1 MIPKI
6 IHNIWIQGYQQLPEK
21 EKQNHLKLKKLN
33 PDWEFIIWD
42 NNMIIELLKKYPK
55 IYNVYKNVNNLSGII
70 NNNATRSDIARYII
84 MKVYGGLYYDFDFE
98 CISSFDNL
106 FDEDKKEELEKKNEK
121 NEKEVIVSNSK
132 KTVPSNNSSPIINS
146 SPPISINN
154 FQSKINFNKSKIY
167 IVSSKIDFL
176 DYIYPFSKPKYCACF
191 MAFEK
196 NHPIWESIITKIIKA
211 ETKYQIGS
219 ALDVCLQENENNYN
233 IIILEKVN
241 GHYKCKHK
249 DTICYTKAESSWNFI
264 RPTLKFLNCYYKQIL
279 LFILAIVIIIIVE
292 RITNYN
298 VSIYGSI
305 SAIPGLAG
313 KPPTIKTKK
322 KK

>member
-6 IHNIWIQGYQQLPEK
+6 IHNIWIQGYQNLPEE
-21 EKQNHLKLKKLN
+21 EKQNHLKIKKLN

-55 IYNVYKNVNNLSGII
+55 IYYVYKNINKLSGII
-70 NNNATRSDIARYII
+70 INDATRSDIARYII
-84 MKVYGGLYYDFDFE
+84 MKEYGGLYYDIDFE
-98 CISSFDNL
+98 CISSFDTL
-106 FDEDKKEELEKKNEK
+106 FDEDNIDVKREK
-121 NEKEVIVSNSK
+121 EKEVIVSNSK
-132 KTVPSNNSSPIINS
+132 KTVPTNNSSPIINS

-154 FQSKINFNKSKIY
+154 FQSKIVLNNSKIY

-196 NHPIWESIITKIIKA
+196 NHPIWEIVINKIIKA
-211 ETKYQIGS
+211 ETKYQIGN
-219 ALDVCLQENENNYN
+219 ALDISLQENENNYN

-241 GHYKCKHK
+241 GQYKCKHK

-264 RPTLKFLNCYYKQIL
+264 RPTLKFLNCYHKQIL
-279 LFILAIVIIIIVE
+279 LFVLVIIIIIIVD
-292 RITNYN
+292 IISNYN

-305 SAIPGLAG
+305 SAVPGLAG
-313 KPPTIKTKK
+313 KAPTVKNKK

>member
-6 IHNIWIQGYQQLPEK
+6 IHNIWIQGYQNLPEE
-21 EKQNHLKLKKLN
+21 EKQNHLKIKKLN

-55 IYNVYKNVNNLSGII
+55 IYHVYKNINNLSGII
-70 NNNATRSDIARYII
+70 NNDASRSDIARYII
-84 MKVYGGLYYDFDFE
+84 MKEYGGLYYDFDFE
-98 CISSFDNL
+98 CISSFDTL
-106 FDEDKKEELEKKNEK
+106 FKEDSIDEKGEKK
-121 NEKEVIVSNSK
+121 VIVSISNSK

-146 SPPISINN
+146 TPPISINN

-196 NHPIWESIITKIIKA
+196 NHPIWEIVITKIIKS
-211 ETKYQIGS
+211 ESKHQIGN
-219 ALDVCLQENENNYN
+219 ALDVCLQENENDYN
-233 IIILEKVN
+233 IIILEKIN
-241 GHYKCKHK
+241 SQYKCKNK

-264 RPTLKFLNCYYKQIL
+264 RPALKILNCYHKQIL
-279 LFILAIVIIIIVE
+279 LFVLVIIII
-292 RITNYN
+292 ITVDTVNNYN
-298 VSIYGSI
+298 ISIYGSI
-305 SAIPGLAG
+305 SAVPGLAG
-313 KPPTIKTKK
+313 KAPTGKGKK